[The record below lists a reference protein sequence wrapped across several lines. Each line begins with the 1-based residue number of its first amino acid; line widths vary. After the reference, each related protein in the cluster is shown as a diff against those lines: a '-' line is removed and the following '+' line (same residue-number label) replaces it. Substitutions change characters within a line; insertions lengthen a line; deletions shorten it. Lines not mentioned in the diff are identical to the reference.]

1 MISSFEIV
9 GYIRC
14 WVQIIVNGVRAF
26 EVALE
31 LHWDATTCSAFN
43 RIQFE
48 SMSSFEDRR
57 GPALKPHW
65 NRTETALKPHRLR
78 FEPEIR
84 PIQFEQLE
92 VNHVKEPQ
100 RIIDF

>member
-65 NRTETALKPHRLR
+65 NRTGSDLNPKSGQFNSNNWKWTMLKSR
-78 FEPEIR
+78 
-84 PIQFEQLE
+84 
-92 VNHVKEPQ
+92 NG
-100 RIIDF
+100 